1 MIRPRGCLAIDRRAV
16 AIAVVACVASLI
28 VDRWAYGRMTYSA
41 VYEHDW
47 GRLLRVVGYW
57 PTWCVAA
64 LALWLNDGAT
74 IVAARRRALLL
85 LASPTLAGI
94 AAEAFKLVLRR
105 ERPEARHGEYVFRAF
120 VDRPFSSAGI
130 GSPSSH
136 AAVAFGGTAILAWL
150 FPRARWVWFTLAI
163 GCSLTRVLARAH
175 FLSDVVAGAIVG
187 LATAAW
193 LNGRYAHANNGNLDD
208 A

>member
-1 MIRPRGCLAIDRRAV
+1 MIGPRSATDRRAV
-16 AIAVVACVASLI
+16 AIAFVACVASLML
-28 VDRWAYGRMTYSA
+28 DRWAYERLTYA
-41 VYEHDW
+41 GVYEHDW
-47 GRLLRVVGYW
+47 GRMLRVIGFL
-57 PTWCVAA
+57 PTWYVAA
-64 LALWLNDGAT
+64 LALWLNEGAT
-74 IVAARRRALLL
+74 IMAARRRALLL
-85 LASPTLAGI
+85 VASPTVAGI
-94 AAEAFKLVLRR
+94 AAEAFKLLMRR

-136 AAVAFGGTAILAWL
+136 AAVAFGAAAILGCL
-150 FPRARWVWFTLAI
+150 FPRARWVWFALAI
-163 GCSLTRVLARAH
+163 GCALTRVLARAH

-193 LNGRYAHANNGNLDD
+193 LNGRYAHANTGTLDD